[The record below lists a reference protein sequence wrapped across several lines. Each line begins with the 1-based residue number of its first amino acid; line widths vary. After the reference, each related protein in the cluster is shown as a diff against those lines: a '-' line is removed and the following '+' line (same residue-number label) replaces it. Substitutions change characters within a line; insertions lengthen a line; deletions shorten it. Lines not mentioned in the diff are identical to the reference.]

1 MHRRSLLRLAAAATA
16 TAAAS
21 PWRLAAADTA
31 RGGPGPWGELL
42 PPNDDGIQLPR
53 GFRSRVVARA
63 GMPVGN
69 TKYVWPVYP
78 DGGATFRTP
87 DGWIYV
93 ANSEW
98 VAPNGGGASAIRFD
112 RAGNVMSA
120 YSICSGTM
128 LNCAGGATPWETWL
142 TCEEYAYGH
151 VWECDPL
158 GSRPAVK
165 RPALGTFQHEAA
177 AVDPARKLVYLTEDV
192 PDGRFYR
199 FTPKKWPNLE
209 AGALEVMQVRDD
221 GSVAWHPVR
230 WPNPGILH
238 EATRHQVAESTEFRG
253 GEGVAICR
261 GSVFFSTKKD
271 DRIWQYD
278 PEAGRCTVL
287 YDAAKDPARQLSGVD
302 NVLGAAW
309 GDVIVAEDGGNME
322 LVLVTPDGVASAL
335 LRVVG
340 QDDSEIAGPA
350 FDPSGTRLY
359 LSSQRGDGAGITYE
373 VSGPFRRGGPGARA

>member
-1 MHRRSLLRLAAAATA
+1 MHRRSLLRLAAAA

-63 GMPVGN
+63 GLPVGN

-98 VAPNGGGASAIRFD
+98 VPPAGGGASAIRFD

-120 YSICSGTM
+120 YSICSGTL

-142 TCEEYAYGH
+142 SCEEHPFGH

-158 GSRPAVK
+158 GRRPAAK

-177 AVDPARKLVYLTEDV
+177 AVDPRRKVVYLTEDV

-199 FTPKKWPNLE
+199 FTPRRWPSLE
-209 AGALEVMQVRDD
+209 AGTLEVMQLD
-221 GSVAWHPVR
+221 GDARVSWLPVR
-230 WPNPGILH
+230 WPNPGMLH
-238 EATRHQVAESTEFRG
+238 EATRHQVESSTPFRG
-253 GEGVAICR
+253 GEGVALS
-261 GSVFFSTKKD
+261 GGAVVFSTKID
-271 DRIWQYD
+271 DRIWRYD

-287 YDAAKDPARQLSGVD
+287 YETSRDPARQLSGVD
-302 NVLGAAW
+302 NVLAAAW
-309 GDVIVAEDGGNME
+309 GDVVVAEDGGNME
-322 LVLVTPDGVASAL
+322 LVLVSPDGEASAL
-335 LRVVG
+335 VRVVG
-340 QDDSEIAGPA
+340 QDGSEIAGPA
-350 FDPSGTRLY
+350 LDPSGTRLY
-359 LSSQRGDGAGITYE
+359 FSSQRGDGAGITYE